1 MNHSRRVIP
10 RRGSTNSAEYE
21 PLTGSEYPTEMQQ
34 PAPIFEDD
42 DEEQMVPFS
51 WIEYGIFGFLGVAM
65 LWAW

>member
-21 PLTGSEYPTEMQQ
+21 PLTGSEYPTEMQ
-34 PAPIFEDD
+34 PAPIFES
-42 DEEQMVPFS
+42 DEDEHTIPFS
-51 WIEYGIFGFLGVAM
+51 WYEYGIFGLLGMAM

>member
-34 PAPIFEDD
+34 PVPIFEDE
-42 DEEQMVPFS
+42 DEDQMVPFS
-51 WIEYGIFGFLGVAM
+51 WLEYGIFGFLGVAM
-65 LWAW
+65 LWSW